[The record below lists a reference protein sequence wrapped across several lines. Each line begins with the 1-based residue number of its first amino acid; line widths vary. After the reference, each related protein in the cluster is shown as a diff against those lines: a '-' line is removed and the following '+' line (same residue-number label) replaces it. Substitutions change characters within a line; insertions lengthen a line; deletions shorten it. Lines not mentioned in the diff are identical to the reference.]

1 MGAKKKKV
9 AEGSNVF
16 VTISEDENGGLYAYK
31 TDTGILIK
39 TTTKDNGSV
48 VSEST
53 MIDPNG
59 VIVNHGTV
67 AVPVWKL
74 SR

>member
-1 MGAKKKKV
+1 MGAKKRVV
-9 AEGSNVF
+9 AEGSNGF

-39 TTTKDNGSV
+39 TTTKDNGAV

-67 AVPVWKL
+67 EVPVWKL